1 LHSAIQ
7 QTTIHTMLQITVT
20 PLDKSLKEEVFAS
33 KLFTDPR
40 VGDFMKSEKSEEL
53 EKGGVLAEIVKVIH
67 TPDGF
72 IEVIIDTPRP
82 HVKGTG

>member
-1 LHSAIQ
+1 
-7 QTTIHTMLQITVT
+7 
-20 PLDKSLKEEVFAS
+20 
-33 KLFTDPR
+33 
-40 VGDFMKSEKSEEL
+40 MKSEKSEEL